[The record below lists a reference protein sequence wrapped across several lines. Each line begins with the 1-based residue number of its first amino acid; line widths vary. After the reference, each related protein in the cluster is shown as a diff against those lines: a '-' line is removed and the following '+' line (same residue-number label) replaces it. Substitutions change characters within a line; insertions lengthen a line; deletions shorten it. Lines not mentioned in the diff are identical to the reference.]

1 MKKQLLTALSIV
13 TLGNVVGG
21 VIVPS
26 THAVT
31 TVQATAIADMS
42 IDELR
47 EFVLNGSPMTQAHWD
62 QIPDEALLRY
72 AQNAGP
78 TMVSDQIFNA
88 AFADYPS
95 VFASDVERVKNVLI
109 NTYGVTEAD
118 ILAVGER
125 YLLWDEWF
133 KHGDLSVVASQIKTS
148 EDTSSEGVE
157 ETPEESTQDELP
169 RQHTREEAEELANGE
184 WGATFRSHI
193 MSRITEAQLARLPE
207 NAIFEAAVAY
217 KMEFPIGVNPNV
229 SFDYLKA
236 MYPEAFV
243 EDPEETESQEN
254 GETEAEVVLPD
265 TEGQRNIDE
274 HVEQATES
282 AEETELES
290 LERNQSFIIDS
301 IEYTVKN
308 VYLVEKE
315 TREEQEEADY
325 VLDIRYEYNDD
336 VEENINLH
344 EQKWQAN
351 TRVTQAVEGEVK
363 PLRYGDIRT
372 EEEMAELDETEVR
385 DNSGV
390 VYYEVTD
397 LSKEATL
404 SVSTD
409 SGVEQFAINLEE
421 LLQLPPQSGL
431 FLNTES
437 PKTGYLFDFETLYVL
452 YNSVEEA
459 LEWDGIEE
467 ADVNVEVESKEALT
481 QLEQLDNAQELAYVA
496 LNDVFYT
503 LNDEGVVEA
512 RVDSEDSEEGT
523 VLFELT
529 TEDDYASIVVEEATY
544 DLVARP

>member
-184 WGATFRSHI
+184 WGATFCSHI

-503 LNDEGVVEA
+503 LNDEGVVEV

>member
-243 EDPEETESQEN
+243 EDQEETESQEN

-437 PKTGYLFDFETLYVL
+437 PKAGYLFDFETLYVL

>member
-437 PKTGYLFDFETLYVL
+437 PKAGYLFDFETLYVL

>member
-437 PKTGYLFDFETLYVL
+437 PKAGYLFDFETLYVL

-503 LNDEGVVEA
+503 LNDEGVVEV

>member
-503 LNDEGVVEA
+503 LNDEGVVEV

>member
-363 PLRYGDIRT
+363 PLRYSDIRT

-437 PKTGYLFDFETLYVL
+437 PKAGYLFDFETLYVL

>member
-184 WGATFRSHI
+184 WGATFHSHI

-437 PKTGYLFDFETLYVL
+437 PKAGYLFDFETLYVL

-503 LNDEGVVEA
+503 LNDEGVVEV

>member
-437 PKTGYLFDFETLYVL
+437 RKAGYLFDFETLYVL

>member
-325 VLDIRYEYNDD
+325 VLGIRYEYNDD

-437 PKTGYLFDFETLYVL
+437 PKAGYLFDFETLYVL

-503 LNDEGVVEA
+503 LNDEGVVEV